1 MEVESWSSK
10 LRSTSTRA
18 FIRVKLSVSCNC
30 ISIILHTR
38 ENWSMNEHTN
48 DVDLKAFFESCEW
61 ARTRRCW
68 LCDANICCTPLS
80 SFESHFFLYFLMV
93 GWMDYY
99 RDICI
104 GWMAN
109 KVYFVSEILVTQTTQ
124 CVSDTHQQTQFSDAR
139 VGGIHSS
146 SSQLSSRRWSRKK
159 LILI

>member
-48 DVDLKAFFESCEW
+48 DVDFKAFFSRVVNELELDVVDFATQIFV
-61 ARTRRCW
+61 AR
-68 LCDANICCTPLS
+68 LCRVLS
-80 SFESHFFLYFLMV
+80 LTFLYFLMV

-146 SSQLSSRRWSRKK
+146 SSQLSSWRRSRKK
-159 LILI
+159 LKLI